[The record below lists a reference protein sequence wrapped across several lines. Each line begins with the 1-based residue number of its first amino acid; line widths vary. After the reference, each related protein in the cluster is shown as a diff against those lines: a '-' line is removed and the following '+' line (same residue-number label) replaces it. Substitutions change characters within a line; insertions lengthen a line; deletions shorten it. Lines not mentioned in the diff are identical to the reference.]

1 METQVESDSPVIGR
15 RAAFARR
22 DFRRYFVGYAASL
35 FGSAMAGTAATF
47 AFLGTGRGASGLGVV
62 MASGIVPILLCL
74 PVSGVIA
81 DRLGCR
87 RVLLFAD
94 GLRCANR
101 AAFAVTL
108 LAVHRPPVWVFMFFA
123 IVQGAGEGMFF
134 PAYSAL
140 IPRLVDRDILTPAN
154 ALLGIARSAASVLG
168 PTLSGVLIAAFGSAV
183 VLGVDSASFAVCFVA
198 LFGIPLSAPAA
209 PNTPSKFR
217 TQLREGWSVFTSHP
231 WLWMQ
236 TLQFAL
242 FNFLVWAPFLVLG
255 PTLSDQHYGGARA
268 WGIAMGCNGL
278 GAILGGGILLRGRG
292 LGREP
297 RRPLVVGIIFTSAY
311 ALAPGAFALRL
322 PLAAIAALMVLCGAG
337 TAVSGA
343 LYSSVEQR
351 VLPADALARVS
362 SYNYLGAFAI
372 GPIGLAIAGPV
383 GAAAGYTT
391 VLGFG
396 AAYQIISTMMLLAVP
411 AGRRIPAPD
420 TVNEPSSS
428 SESSSESETRQPTAA
443 P

>member
-1 METQVESDSPVIGR
+1 MDTQVESGTPVVGR

-22 DFRRYFVGYAASL
+22 DFRRYYIGYATSL

-47 AFLGTGRGASGLGVV
+47 AFLGTGRGASDLGLV
-62 MASGIVPILLCL
+62 MAMGIVPILLCL

-87 RVLLFAD
+87 RVLLFTD
-94 GLRCANR
+94 GLRFANR

-123 IVQGAGEGMFF
+123 VVQGAGEGIFF

-154 ALLGIARSAASVLG
+154 ALLGIARSATTVLG
-168 PTLSGVLIAAFGSAV
+168 PTLSGILIAAFGSAL

-198 LFGIPLSAPAA
+198 LFGIRMSAPAA
-209 PNTPSKFR
+209 LAAPRKFLV
-217 TQLREGWSVFTSHP
+217 QLREGWSVFASHP

-242 FNFLVWAPFLVLG
+242 FNFMVWAPLLVLG

-268 WGIAMGCNGL
+268 WGIAMGSNGL
-278 GAILGGGILLRGRG
+278 GAILGGGLLLRSRR
-292 LGREP
+292 REP
-297 RRPLVVGIIFTSAY
+297 RRPLVVAIIFTAAY

-322 PLAAIAALMVLCGAG
+322 PLPAIAVFMALCGAG
-337 TAVSGA
+337 TAISGA

-383 GAAAGYTT
+383 GAAVGYTT
-391 VLGFG
+391 LLGFG
-396 AAYQIISTMMLLAVP
+396 ATYQIISTMLLLAVP
-411 AGRRIPAPD
+411 AGRRVPA
-420 TVNEPSSS
+420 TYSVSETSTSSA
-428 SESSSESETRQPTAA
+428 SSSESESRQPTTAQ
-443 P
+443 

>member
-1 METQVESDSPVIGR
+1 MNTQVESGTPVVGR

-22 DFRRYFVGYAASL
+22 DFRRYYVGYATSL

-47 AFLGTGRGASGLGVV
+47 AFLGTGRGASDLGLV
-62 MASGIVPILLCL
+62 MAMGIVPILLCL

-123 IVQGAGEGMFF
+123 VVQGAGEGIFF

-154 ALLGIARSAASVLG
+154 ALLGIARSATTVLG
-168 PTLSGVLIAAFGSAV
+168 PTLSGILIAAFGSAL

-198 LFGIPLSAPAA
+198 LFGIRMSAPAA
-209 PNTPSKFR
+209 LATPRKFLV
-217 TQLREGWSVFTSHP
+217 QLREGWSVFASHP

-242 FNFLVWAPFLVLG
+242 FNFMVWAPFLVLG

-268 WGIAMGCNGL
+268 WGIAMGSNGL
-278 GAILGGGILLRGRG
+278 GAILGGGLLLRRR
-292 LGREP
+292 REP
-297 RRPLVVGIIFTSAY
+297 RRPLVVAIIFTAAY

-322 PLAAIAALMVLCGAG
+322 PLPAIAVLMALCGAG
-337 TAVSGA
+337 TAISGA
-343 LYSSVEQR
+343 LYSSVEQQ

-383 GAAAGYTT
+383 GAAVGYTT
-391 VLGFG
+391 LLGFG
-396 AAYQIISTMMLLAVP
+396 ATYQIVSTMLLLAVP
-411 AGRRIPAPD
+411 AGRRVPATD
-420 TVNEPSSS
+420 SVSETSTSSSSS
-428 SESSSESETRQPTAA
+428 SESESRQPTTAQ
-443 P
+443 